1 MGISAGRKIYPS
13 INIGRTDGTTWVD
26 VTPYVKSIDVD
37 CGDVTSVGTQSGGD
51 GVARSMTVVFQNPET
66 GNLHPLDH
74 NSSHNTFGGSY
85 EPLLW
90 SMRTIKFQVAIT
102 DGFVTEDGTTQQ
114 IDESVGTGDGT
125 STLFTLD
132 RFPVLINSDTVYVDG
147 AETTNYTIDYDNGTI
162 TTSESG
168 TITATYAYYETV
180 FEGYLGDSIK
190 GNDKNTEITVKAR
203 DEGKILQN
211 TLIESPSTQGS
222 SSGKLSQVVI
232 QDILT
237 EYGLSSINLHVDASS
252 SIAFAVL
259 PYEVEAHQTVWD
271 ATQEVAT
278 QMGWYLG
285 YRYDVGTESFRYT
298 LYEPDRDKGSSNADW
313 NFSDTTDFFPTPITM
328 SDRDIRNV
336 VRVDYVNSTGTST
349 SVSVQSSDSIAEFGR
364 KAMIIAEGNVSL
376 INTSS
381 EATRLAN
388 YALEDLKQFSA
399 DIHMDMPLLPDL
411 QLYDGVNVTHTQI
424 ASSAHFFAVN
434 ALKHKLRITGNSV
447 KARTIWTGA
456 GNVQG
461 SHKRWTDMESRPGS
475 RGEWEYQLANVDTEA
490 LWSEIVDDGGKPQ
503 DDATANPTYLSSVA
517 PSTGTYPDGAI
528 WIDSDTGSPYVYDG
542 SSWQRTTW
550 SDVSA
555 DPDAPVDNAT
565 KNDLIRQSTEPNV
578 ASYSQ
583 GDMWVDSDTGTPY
596 LHDGSSWV
604 RTTWEVIS
612 GDANAPADNAD
623 VTADNPQEWN
633 WITDS
638 SLKPEDGADVTADHA
653 LEINYYSTVAPSS
666 PKEGWLWVD
675 TDDSPVTLNQYNG
688 TSWDEIATLGARW
701 SEVIDDNGNM
711 PSDNATENKTFA
723 QADPPASSDISSGD
737 IWIDTD
743 SGSSLVSG
751 APYIYDGTGWARTTW
766 TEVKSDPDAP
776 VDNATK
782 NDLIRQSTMPAV
794 ASYSSGDIWV
804 DSDNGRPYIHD
815 GSSWVTTTW
824 TEISQDANAPADN
837 ADVTGDNYSKD
848 QHDFDNKEGT
858 AASGDVTINATGITI
873 TNGKFD
879 LKTAGSSIRMS
890 SDGLHVNTSQFTLST
905 AGVATF
911 GGKITVAGGDVS
923 IGSSG
928 IEVVDGKFELKNTS
942 NNVVIDG
949 NSMMYKIHDTGT
961 MSISDG
967 SSGLASFTSLG
978 YRPCCI
984 AYMLNNSKAYFQY
997 TTSNGFITVSETN
1010 RIRIYNFVGGT
1021 KSFRWYV
1028 WKEEAI

>member
-1 MGISAGRKIYPS
+1 MGISANRRIYPS

-26 VTPYVKSIDVD
+26 VTPYVKSVDVD

-74 NSSHNTFGGSY
+74 TSSHNTFGGSY

-102 DGFVTEDGTTQQ
+102 DGFVTEDGTTQN

-125 STLFTLD
+125 TTLFTLD
-132 RFPVLINSDTVYVDG
+132 RFPVLINSETVYVDG
-147 AETTNYTIDYDNGTI
+147 SETSNYTIDYDNGTI
-162 TTSESG
+162 TTDASG

-203 DEGKILQN
+203 DEGKIIQN

-222 SSGKLSQVVI
+222 SSGKLAQVVI

-252 SIAFAVL
+252 SVAFAVL
-259 PYEVEAHQTVWD
+259 PYEVDAHQTVWD
-271 ATQEVAT
+271 ATQEVAK

-313 NFSDTTDFFPTPITM
+313 NFSDTTDFYPTPITM
-328 SDRDIRNV
+328 SDKDIRNV

-381 EATRLAN
+381 EATRLATF
-388 YALEDLKQFSA
+388 ALNDLENFSA
-399 DIHMDMPLLPDL
+399 DIHMDMPFLPDL

-434 ALKHKLRITGNSV
+434 ALKHKFRFTGNSL

-456 GNVQG
+456 GSVQG

-475 RGEWEYQLANVDTEA
+475 RGEWEYKISQAGQEA

-503 DDATANPTYLSSVA
+503 DDATANPTYLSSIA
-517 PSTGTYPDGAI
+517 PSGSSYPDGAI
-528 WIDSDTGSPYVYDG
+528 WIDSDDGRPSIWDG
-542 SSWQRTTW
+542 SSWKMTTW
-550 SDVSA
+550 SAVSA

-565 KNDLIRQSTEPNV
+565 KNDLIRQSTEPNP

-612 GDANAPADNAD
+612 GDPDAPADNAD
-623 VTADNPQEWN
+623 VTANNPQAWN

-638 SLKPEDGADVTADHA
+638 SLKPEDGADVTANHGLD
-653 LEINYYSTVAPSS
+653 INYYSSVAPAS
-666 PKEGWLWVD
+666 PQEGWLWVD
-675 TDDSPVTLNQYNG
+675 TDDSPVTLNQYDG
-688 TSWDEIATLGARW
+688 TSWNEIATLGSRW
-701 SEVIDDNGNM
+701 SDVVDDDGNM
-711 PSDNATENKTFA
+711 PADNATENKTFA
-723 QADPPASSDISSGD
+723 QADPPASSDVSSGD

-743 SGSSLVSG
+743 MASSEVSG
-751 APYIYDGTGWARTTW
+751 APYIYDGTGWSRVTW
-766 TEVKSDPDAP
+766 ATVKSDPDAP
-776 VDNATK
+776 DDNANK
-782 NDLIRQSTMPAV
+782 IDLIRQSAAPA
-794 ASYSSGDIWV
+794 SSDYSAGDIWV
-804 DSDNGRPYIHD
+804 DSDDGTPYTHD
-815 GSSWVTTTW
+815 GSTSGSAWTRTTW
-824 TEISQDANAPADN
+824 SAISADANAPTDN
-837 ADVTGDNYSKD
+837 ADVTGDNYSQH
-848 QHDFDNKEGT
+848 QHDFDNKEGS
-858 AASGDVTINATGITI
+858 AASGNVTINATGITI

-911 GGKITVAGGDVS
+911 GGSISVAGGDVS

-928 IEVVDGKFELKNTS
+928 IEVLDGKIEE
-942 NNVVIDG
+942 IG
-949 NSMMYKIHDTGT
+949 R
-961 MSISDG
+961 
-967 SSGLASFTSLG
+967 ASCRERV
-978 YRPCCI
+978 YCE
-984 AYMLNNSKAYFQY
+984 
-997 TTSNGFITVSETN
+997 V
-1010 RIRIYNFVGGT
+1010 
-1021 KSFRWYV
+1021 
-1028 WKEEAI
+1028 